1 MLKRFEKFLAPT
13 KTPSQAEPPATLIG
27 FYWHFARQAKGL
39 FAMLFVAGFVVA
51 LFDATIPVF
60 IGRVV
65 TLITAS
71 DPKTLVAEQ
80 WHILAGMAAVL
91 LIGRPLAHH
100 RAEPRRQ
107 PGDRGQRRQHDPLA
121 EPLARGAPELGV
133 FPERFRRPHRQ
144 QGDAD
149 RPGLAREPGLA

>member
-1 MLKRFEKFLAPT
+1 MFNLFEKALNSTGLPER
-13 KTPSQAEPPATLIG
+13 PEPPATLIG

-60 IGRVV
+60 MGRVV

-80 WHILAGMAAVL
+80 WHMLLGMAAVL

-107 PGDRGQRRQHDPLA
+107 PGDRGQCLQHDPLA
-121 EPLARGAPELGV
+121 EPLACGAPELGV

-149 RPGLAREPGLA
+149 RARPCARAWSR